1 MIPLESLQQILPDA
15 IAWVEQQSLFI
26 QKNGTPLTETGIRLA
41 IAVGVSE
48 PEKVRTMQAIDIPCP
63 TLEILRNAAIQ
74 TGLLSQN
81 VQGITFEHFI
91 FIKTGHMTPRL
102 LSHEL
107 RHVHQY
113 EKFGSISSFLAEYL
127 NQIISVGYDKSPLE
141 IDARTHEQ
149 V

>member
-1 MIPLESLQQILPDA
+1 
-15 IAWVEQQSLFI
+15 
-26 QKNGTPLTETGIRLA
+26 
-41 IAVGVSE
+41 
-48 PEKVRTMQAIDIPCP
+48 
-63 TLEILRNAAIQ
+63 
-74 TGLLSQN
+74 
-81 VQGITFEHFI
+81 
-91 FIKTGHMTPRL
+91 MTPRL